1 MILTVLDGT
10 RPPPTVEVK
19 GIRKGAG
26 PAAVT
31 AVARGRGM
39 RGYAIR
45 HWHYG
50 MAWIPDVPVKP
61 ADTPERAED
70 EQDDGWP
77 QHEIGGG

>member
-10 RPPPTVEVK
+10 KPPPTVEVS

-31 AVARGRGM
+31 AVARSRGM
-39 RGYAIR
+39 KGYAIK

-50 MAWIPDVPVKP
+50 MAWVPDVPVL
-61 ADTPERAED
+61 PETAEEAED
-70 EQDDGWP
+70 EQDDGRP